1 MGRTAHQGP
10 LALDRRPGCALR
22 ERRRQE
28 PHSRVPL
35 PAARAGPDVGGDGG
49 ADLRARRRGAN
60 GHSGR
65 EHPARWRP
73 RRLDLRG
80 RGRTRLRARHLL
92 SPVAHARGH
101 RATRADRSG
110 ARRRGGA
117 RLPRLPDGR
126 ARPPRCRPLSRQ
138 LGVRPRPCGQ
148 GRADPEL
155 PFLEP
160 VDGPRPGEDLHRP
173 RVLLLRGRRA
183 VELERRPPR
192 RAGGVRA
199 RAPRPRQ
206 PPSARAGLRRARSE
220 GVSGLRRRLRRAPG
234 RGALVAR
241 PHREPAAGRPQ
252 RAPPVQQLGPLD
264 ADRDTRGR
272 EPRRGSRPR
281 PVVRQRRQRLPRG
294 ARTRRAPVPS
304 GARDPGDQR
313 VPAVV
318 NSLRG
323 VLRVLAWP
331 LGLTAL
337 AASIGAFAL
346 TADLEALGATWK
358 AAASAPAELLAV
370 LVAFGL
376 AFLVRALTWSRVVPG
391 LHPAHAL
398 AAVHLSLAGNHLLP
412 LRLGEALRVTSAVRR
427 SGIPVRTA
435 TASTVMLRG
444 ADLVAALGLAA
455 LLGPQVIGAVAGPAI
470 WLALAVGAG
479 VWLGGLFWLRRR
491 ATSAR
496 AGGLRPSV
504 ALVAVGATAAWVL
517 ESVLVWRAA
526 QWAGLE
532 LGFRDAVVV
541 TAVTIAAQALAVAP
555 GGVGTYEA
563 GAGGADT
570 ALGGAARPGLPA
582 APT

>member
-220 GVSGLRRRLRRAPG
+220 GVSGLR
-234 RGALVAR
+234 
-241 PHREPAAGRPQ
+241 
-252 RAPPVQQLGPLD
+252 
-264 ADRDTRGR
+264 
-272 EPRRGSRPR
+272 
-281 PVVRQRRQRLPRG
+281 QRLPRG

-398 AAVHLSLAGNHLLP
+398 AAVHVSLAGNHLLP

-455 LLGPQVIGAVAGPAI
+455 LLGPQVIGAGAGPAI
-470 WLALAVGAG
+470 WLGLAGGAG
-479 VWLGGLFWLRRR
+479 VR
-491 ATSAR
+491 A
-496 AGGLRPSV
+496 
-504 ALVAVGATAAWVL
+504 
-517 ESVLVWRAA
+517 
-526 QWAGLE
+526 
-532 LGFRDAVVV
+532 
-541 TAVTIAAQALAVAP
+541 
-555 GGVGTYEA
+555 
-563 GAGGADT
+563 
-570 ALGGAARPGLPA
+570 
-582 APT
+582 